1 MADPH
6 KKSRKTAKALIE
18 ADPLADFKG
27 PGSVPLSAA
36 AKGGPVR
43 VLKAGDDA
51 PGDKRSLAAATR
63 SG

>member
-1 MADPH
+1 MVDSN
-6 KKSRKTAKALIE
+6 KKTLKTAKTLVE

-27 PGSVPLSAA
+27 PGSVPLSTA

-43 VLKAGDDA
+43 VLKAGEDA

>member
-1 MADPH
+1 MADSR
-6 KKSRKTAKALIE
+6 KKTLKTAKTLVE

-43 VLKAGDDA
+43 VLKAGEDA